1 MRNFRNVSSLFVFE
15 TMLNAYL
22 NRPPLPPFLC
32 RSWLLRPI
40 WLFRGGEK
48 WVGGGRVGEVLK
60 SSSMSRTLARRLL
73 EGGSISFIL
82 FCICMVFRL
91 NFSPGLDILKSQ
103 GIHWRNITRTWYL
116 NWFLWISQKNC
127 NFKRIQ
133 HLIWIWIEKGFSG
146 DPVLDKLLN
155 WLIHKDLDLK
165 MQKKNFLI

>member
-1 MRNFRNVSSLFVFE
+1 MRNFRNVSSLFVFQ
-15 TMLNAYL
+15 TNAVLNAYL

-48 WVGGGRVGEVLK
+48 CVEGGRVGEVLK
-60 SSSMSRTLARRLL
+60 SSSMSRTLAKRLL

-103 GIHWRNITRTWYL
+103 GIHWRNITRTWDL
-116 NWFLWISQKNC
+116 NWSLWISQKNC
-127 NFKRIQ
+127 NFKRI
-133 HLIWIWIEKGFSG
+133 HRRIWIWMEKGFPGIQCLTSYSTG
-146 DPVLDKLLN
+146 
-155 WLIHKDLDLK
+155 
-165 MQKKNFLI
+165 